1 MCILLHFAQ
10 GARPFLLVA
19 ASSPPVDE
27 VVGGEEEEEKD
38 DDAEV
43 SVAAIDAFSVFIL
56 GFCSGFFA
64 AASLLLLLL
73 LTPLFS

>member
-19 ASSPPVDE
+19 ASSLPVDE
-27 VVGGEEEEEKD
+27 VVEGKEEEEEEED
-38 DDAEV
+38 GDAEV
-43 SVAAIDAFSVFIL
+43 SAAAIDAFSIFIL

-64 AASLLLLLL
+64 AASLLLL
-73 LTPLFS
+73 TPLFS